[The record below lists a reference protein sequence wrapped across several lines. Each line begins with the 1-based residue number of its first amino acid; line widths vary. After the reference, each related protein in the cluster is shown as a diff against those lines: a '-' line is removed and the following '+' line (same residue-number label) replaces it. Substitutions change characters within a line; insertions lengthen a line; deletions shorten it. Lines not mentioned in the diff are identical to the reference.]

1 MRRTVLAG
9 VIAASMVPMAA
20 SGEDASRD
28 VATGDADAQR
38 YTMSET
44 SDGFL
49 RLDRKTGSVA
59 LCKGSEDRWSCVPV
73 PDAQV
78 ALDADIYALE
88 QENKRLSER
97 VRELEAR
104 LRDIASSAETE
115 LPEGSKGGAD
125 GATPNTSGTER
136 ELTESE
142 KRQIDKFVD
151 FSEHAMR
158 RFFGFMKTLRE
169 EYEKGL

>member
-1 MRRTVLAG
+1 MRRTMLAG
-9 VIAASMVPMAA
+9 VIAASMVPVAA
-20 SGEDASRD
+20 WGDDESRSR
-28 VATGDADAQR
+28 ATGDADAQR

-78 ALDADIYALE
+78 AMDADIDALE
-88 QENKRLSER
+88 QENKRLSAR

-104 LRDIASSAETE
+104 LRDIASSAETD
-115 LPEGSKGGAD
+115 LPEGGARGAD
-125 GATPNTSGTER
+125 DATPGKPGKER

>member
-1 MRRTVLAG
+1 MLAATVAACLVPG
-9 VIAASMVPMAA
+9 VALS
-20 SGEDASRD
+20 DD
-28 VATGDADAQR
+28 VGRGAPPDGDDAQR

-49 RLDRKTGSVA
+49 RLDRKTGAVS

-88 QENKRLSER
+88 QENERLIAR
-97 VRELEAR
+97 VSELEAR

-115 LPEGSKGGAD
+115 LPRSGEGGAEN
-125 GATPNTSGTER
+125 APSTKPRKEP

-158 RFFGFMKTLRE
+158 RFFGFMKTMRE